1 MTNPSDDPVIRA
13 IESAIDASPRS
24 SDLRLH
30 LAGLLIA
37 AGRLQDARGQLEV
50 VRAMEP
56 MLPLLAE
63 LDSRVAELVAE
74 ASTPVPSDSAVP
86 ASATDS
92 RTTPVP
98 STAPEGTTAPD
109 PSATP
114 DSNDAPILSSIDPDG
129 PHSNTAT
136 DAEGHVFAVLST
148 AEENVEVAEVERPKV
163 TLADVGGLEQVKK
176 RLNASFLLPM
186 QNPELTKLYH
196 KSLRGGLMIY
206 GPPGCGKT
214 FLARAIAGELGAAF
228 ITAGP
233 SDLLGSFIGES
244 EKAIHAL
251 FEQAR
256 AAAPCVLFLD
266 EIDGLGAKRS
276 TMGHSPY
283 LRNILSQ
290 LLTEMDGV
298 DGNNEGVYL
307 LAATNQPWDVDAAL
321 RRPGRLDRTLLVLP
335 PDLTARVAIFGVHL
349 RDRPLEDID
358 LDVLAQNSEG
368 LSGADIMYVCELA
381 AESAMMDSI
390 ETGTARSIRMGD
402 FLDPLTTITPSTLP
416 WLESA
421 KTVVDYGTDDGTF
434 ADLRAYLKKM
444 KRK

>member
-56 MLPLLAE
+56 TLPLLAE
-63 LDSRVAELVAE
+63 LDSRVAELAAA
-74 ASTPVPSDSAVP
+74 ASTPDPG
-86 ASATDS
+86 DS
-92 RTTPVP
+92 RTPDDTAAHDDTSTPGITP
-98 STAPEGTTAPD
+98 TPD
-109 PSATP
+109 PGKPIHVSAP
-114 DSNDAPILSSIDPDG
+114 
-129 PHSNTAT
+129 PHSGTAT
-136 DAEGHVFAVLST
+136 DADGRAFAVIINNT
-148 AEENVEVAEVERPKV
+148 DDVAEIAEVERPKI

-186 QNPELTKLYH
+186 QNPELTKLYN

-233 SDLLGSFIGES
+233 ADLFGSFIGES

-276 TMGHSPY
+276 NMTHSPH
-283 LRNILSQ
+283 LRNILAQ

-335 PDLTARVAIFGVHL
+335 PDLAARVAIFGVHL
-349 RDRPLEDID
+349 RNRPLEDID
-358 LDVLAQNSEG
+358 LEVLAQNSEG

-402 FLDPLTTITPSTLP
+402 FLDPLTTITRPLCRGSSRRKQWWTTAQMTARLP
-416 WLESA
+416 TCGHIS
-421 KTVVDYGTDDGTF
+421 
-434 ADLRAYLKKM
+434 
-444 KRK
+444 KR

>member
-1 MTNPSDDPVIRA
+1 MNQSVDPVIRA
-13 IESAIDASPRS
+13 IEAAIESSPRS

-37 AGRLQDARGQLEV
+37 AGRVDDARGQLEV
-50 VRAMEP
+50 VRAMDP
-56 MLPLLAE
+56 TQPKLAE
-63 LDSRVAELVAE
+63 LDAEVAAQP
-74 ASTPVPSDSAVP
+74 AQPQPQPTQQPTQQSTPQPVPTP
-86 ASATDS
+86 ASSTD
-92 RTTPVP
+92 TTEPP
-98 STAPEGTTAPD
+98 STEHA
-109 PSATP
+109 
-114 DSNDAPILSSIDPDG
+114 
-129 PHSNTAT
+129 
-136 DAEGHVFAVLST
+136 FAVVVDRGLPT
-148 AEENVEVAEVERPKV
+148 EIAEVERPKV
-163 TLADVGGLEQVKK
+163 TLDDVGGLDLVKK

-186 QNPELTKLYH
+186 KNPELSKMYR

-214 FLARAIAGELGAAF
+214 FIARAIAGELGAGF

-233 SDLLGSFIGES
+233 SELFGSFIGES

-276 TMGHSPY
+276 SMSQSPY

-335 PDLTARVAIFGVHL
+335 PDLPARVAIFRVHL
-349 RDRPLEDID
+349 RGRPLEDID
-358 LDVLAQNSEG
+358 LDVLAQNSDG

-381 AESAMMDSI
+381 AESAMMDSL
-390 ETGTARSIRMGD
+390 ETGTPRSIRMGD

-434 ADLRAYLKKM
+434 GDLRAYLKKM

>member
-1 MTNPSDDPVIRA
+1 MTHAEDPVINA
-13 IESAIDASPRS
+13 IEAAVAASPRS

-30 LAGLLIA
+30 LAGLFVA
-37 AGRLQDARGQLEV
+37 AGRVDDARGQLEV
-50 VRAMEP
+50 VRAMDP
-56 MLPLLAE
+56 SQPLLAK
-63 LDSRVAELVAE
+63 LDATIAGLADAS
-74 ASTPVPSDSAVP
+74 STPTSAAGP
-86 ASATDS
+86 TSATTP
-92 RTTPVP
+92 TTD
-98 STAPEGTTAPD
+98 AGPD
-109 PSATP
+109 HDTP
-114 DSNDAPILSSIDPDG
+114 TLTSVDPDG

-136 DAEGHVFAVLST
+136 DSDGRAFAVLDST
-148 AEENVEVAEVERPKV
+148 HEPVEIAEVERPKV
-163 TLADVGGLEQVKK
+163 TLADVGGLDLVKK

-186 QNPELTKLYH
+186 KNPELTKMYK

-233 SDLLGSFIGES
+233 SDLFGSFIGES
-244 EKAIHAL
+244 EKAIHSL

-283 LRNILSQ
+283 LRNILAQ

-335 PDLTARVAIFGVHL
+335 PDLAARVAIFRVHL

-358 LDVLAQNSEG
+358 FDVLAQNSEG

-381 AESAMMDSI
+381 TESAMMDSL
-390 ETGTARSIRMGD
+390 ETGTPRSIRMGD
-402 FLDPLTTITPSTLP
+402 FLDPLTTITPSTIP

-434 ADLRAYLKKM
+434 ADLRQYLKKM

>member
-1 MTNPSDDPVIRA
+1 MTHAEDPVINA
-13 IESAIDASPRS
+13 IEAAVAASPRS

-30 LAGLLIA
+30 LAGLFLA
-37 AGRLQDARGQLEV
+37 AGRVDDARGQLEV
-50 VRAMEP
+50 VRAMDP
-56 MLPLLAE
+56 SQPLLAE
-63 LDSRVAELVAE
+63 LDATIAGLADAS
-74 ASTPVPSDSAVP
+74 STPTSAAGP
-86 ASATDS
+86 
-92 RTTPVP
+92 TTP
-98 STAPEGTTAPD
+98 TADAGPD
-109 PSATP
+109 Y
-114 DSNDAPILSSIDPDG
+114 DAPILTSVDPDG
-129 PHSNTAT
+129 PRSSTAT
-136 DAEGHVFAVLST
+136 DSDGRAFAVLDST
-148 AEENVEVAEVERPKV
+148 HEPVEIAEVERPKV
-163 TLADVGGLEQVKK
+163 TLADVGGLELVKK

-186 QNPELTKLYH
+186 KNPELTKMYK

-233 SDLLGSFIGES
+233 SDLFGSFIGES

-283 LRNILSQ
+283 LRNILAQ

-335 PDLTARVAIFGVHL
+335 PDLAARVAIFRVHL

-381 AESAMMDSI
+381 TESAMMDSL
-390 ETGTARSIRMGD
+390 ETGTPRSIRMGD
-402 FLDPLTTITPSTLP
+402 FLDPLTTITPSTIP

-434 ADLRAYLKKM
+434 ADLRQYLKKM

>member
-1 MTNPSDDPVIRA
+1 MTHSEDPVINA
-13 IESAIDASPRS
+13 IEAAVAASPRS

-30 LAGLLIA
+30 LAGLLLN
-37 AGRLQDARGQLEV
+37 AGRMDAARGQLEV

-56 MLPLLAE
+56 ALPLLAD
-63 LDSRVAELVAE
+63 LDTRLAALAGE
-74 ASTPVPSDSAVP
+74 ASTPTNDNSTSSDT
-86 ASATDS
+86 ASTD
-92 RTTPVP
+92 TA
-98 STAPEGTTAPD
+98 STDTA
-109 PSATP
+109 ST
-114 DSNDAPILSSIDPDG
+114 DAPVLTSVDPQG
-129 PHSNTAT
+129 PHSTTAT
-136 DAEGHVFAVLST
+136 DADGRAFAVLAT
-148 AEENVEVAEVERPKV
+148 TDAPVEIAEVERPKV

-214 FLARAIAGELGAAF
+214 FLARAIAGELGAGF

-233 SDLLGSFIGES
+233 SELFGSFIGES

-276 TMGHSPY
+276 TMGHSPH

-335 PDLTARVAIFGVHL
+335 PDLPARVAIFEVHL

-358 LDVLAQNSEG
+358 LDVLAQNSDG

-390 ETGTARSIRMGD
+390 ETGIARSIRMGD

-421 KTVVDYGTDDGTF
+421 KTVVEYGTDDGTF
-434 ADLRAYLKKM
+434 ADLRHYLKKM

>member
-1 MTNPSDDPVIRA
+1 MTHAEDPVINA
-13 IESAIDASPRS
+13 IEAAVAASPRS

-30 LAGLLIA
+30 LAGLFVA
-37 AGRLQDARGQLEV
+37 AGRVDDARGQLEV
-50 VRAMEP
+50 VRAMDP
-56 MLPLLAE
+56 SQPLLAK
-63 LDSRVAELVAE
+63 LDATIAGLAD
-74 ASTPVPSDSAVP
+74 ASSTLTSAAGPTSAPTPT
-86 ASATDS
+86 TDAGPDHD
-92 RTTPVP
+92 TPTLTSV
-98 STAPEGTTAPD
+98 
-109 PSATP
+109 
-114 DSNDAPILSSIDPDG
+114 DADG
-129 PHSNTAT
+129 PHSSTAT
-136 DAEGHVFAVLST
+136 DSDGRAFAVLDST
-148 AEENVEVAEVERPKV
+148 HEPVEIAEVERPKV
-163 TLADVGGLEQVKK
+163 TLADVGGLDLVKK

-186 QNPELTKLYH
+186 KNPELTKMYK

-233 SDLLGSFIGES
+233 SDLFGSFIGES
-244 EKAIHAL
+244 EKAIHSL

-283 LRNILSQ
+283 LRNILAQ

-335 PDLTARVAIFGVHL
+335 PDLAARVAIFRVHL

-358 LDVLAQNSEG
+358 FDVLAQNSEG

-381 AESAMMDSI
+381 TESAMMDSL
-390 ETGTARSIRMGD
+390 ETGTPRSIRMGD
-402 FLDPLTTITPSTLP
+402 FLDPLTTITPSTIP

-434 ADLRAYLKKM
+434 ADLRQYLKKM

>member
-63 LDSRVAELVAE
+63 LDSRVAELAAA
-74 ASTPVPSDSAVP
+74 ASTPDPGKPTHVSAP
-86 ASATDS
+86 
-92 RTTPVP
+92 
-98 STAPEGTTAPD
+98 
-109 PSATP
+109 
-114 DSNDAPILSSIDPDG
+114 
-129 PHSNTAT
+129 PHSSTAT
-136 DAEGHVFAVLST
+136 DADGRAFAVIINNT
-148 AEENVEVAEVERPKV
+148 DDVAEIAEVERPKI

-186 QNPELTKLYH
+186 QNPELTKLYN

-233 SDLLGSFIGES
+233 ADLFGSFIGES

-276 TMGHSPY
+276 TMTHAPH
-283 LRNILSQ
+283 LRNILAQ

-335 PDLTARVAIFGVHL
+335 PDLAARVAIFGVHL
-349 RDRPLEDID
+349 RNRPLEDID
-358 LDVLAQNSEG
+358 LEVLAQNSEG

>member
-1 MTNPSDDPVIRA
+1 MTNPSHDPVINA
-13 IESAIDASPRS
+13 IEAAVAASPRS

-37 AGRLQDARGQLEV
+37 AGRMDDARGQLEV

-56 MLPLLAE
+56 SLPQLAE
-63 LDSRVAELVAE
+63 LDARLAELADVA
-74 ASTPVPSDSAVP
+74 S
-86 ASATDS
+86 
-92 RTTPVP
+92 
-98 STAPEGTTAPD
+98 PD
-109 PSATP
+109 N
-114 DSNDAPILSSIDPDG
+114 NDTLVLTSVDPDG
-129 PHSNTAT
+129 PHSTTAT
-136 DAEGHVFAVLST
+136 DADGRAFAVLST
-148 AEENVEVAEVERPKV
+148 TDEPAEVAEVERPKV

-233 SDLLGSFIGES
+233 ADLFGTFIGES

-276 TMGHSPY
+276 TMGHSPH

-358 LDVLAQNSEG
+358 YEVLAQNSEG

>member
-1 MTNPSDDPVIRA
+1 MTHAEDPVINA
-13 IESAIDASPRS
+13 IEAAVAASPRS

-30 LAGLLIA
+30 LAGLFVA
-37 AGRLQDARGQLEV
+37 AGRVDDARGQLEV
-50 VRAMEP
+50 VRAMDP
-56 MLPLLAE
+56 SQPLLAK
-63 LDSRVAELVAE
+63 LDATIAGLAD
-74 ASTPVPSDSAVP
+74 ASSTLTSAAGPTSAPTPT
-86 ASATDS
+86 TD
-92 RTTPVP
+92 
-98 STAPEGTTAPD
+98 AGPD
-109 PSATP
+109 HDT
-114 DSNDAPILSSIDPDG
+114 PILTSVDPDG

-136 DAEGHVFAVLST
+136 DSDGRAFAVLDST
-148 AEENVEVAEVERPKV
+148 NEPVEIAEVERPKV
-163 TLADVGGLEQVKK
+163 TLADVGGLDLVKK

-186 QNPELTKLYH
+186 KNPELTKMYK

-233 SDLLGSFIGES
+233 SDLFGSFIGES
-244 EKAIHAL
+244 EKAIHSL

-283 LRNILSQ
+283 LRNILAQ

-335 PDLTARVAIFGVHL
+335 PDLAARVAIFRVHL

-358 LDVLAQNSEG
+358 FDVLAQNSEG

-381 AESAMMDSI
+381 TESAMMDSL
-390 ETGTARSIRMGD
+390 ETGTPRSIRMGD
-402 FLDPLTTITPSTLP
+402 FLDPLTTITPSTIP

-434 ADLRAYLKKM
+434 ADLRQYLKKM

>member
-1 MTNPSDDPVIRA
+1 MTHAEDPVINA
-13 IESAIDASPRS
+13 IEAAVAASPRS

-30 LAGLLIA
+30 LAGLFVA
-37 AGRLQDARGQLEV
+37 AGRVDDARGQLEV
-50 VRAMEP
+50 VRAMDP
-56 MLPLLAE
+56 SQPLLAK
-63 LDSRVAELVAE
+63 LDATIAGLADAS
-74 ASTPVPSDSAVP
+74 STPTSAAGP
-86 ASATDS
+86 TSATTP
-92 RTTPVP
+92 TTD
-98 STAPEGTTAPD
+98 AGPD
-109 PSATP
+109 HDT
-114 DSNDAPILSSIDPDG
+114 PILTSVDPDG

-136 DAEGHVFAVLST
+136 DSDGRAFAVLDST
-148 AEENVEVAEVERPKV
+148 NEPVEIAEVERPKV
-163 TLADVGGLEQVKK
+163 TLADVGGLDLVKK

-186 QNPELTKLYH
+186 KNPELTKMYK

-233 SDLLGSFIGES
+233 SDLFGSFIGES
-244 EKAIHAL
+244 EKAIHSL

-283 LRNILSQ
+283 LRNILAQ

-335 PDLTARVAIFGVHL
+335 PDLAARVAIFRVHL

-358 LDVLAQNSEG
+358 FDVLAQNSEG

-381 AESAMMDSI
+381 TESAMMDSL
-390 ETGTARSIRMGD
+390 ETGTPRSIRMGD
-402 FLDPLTTITPSTLP
+402 FLDPLTTITPSTIP

-434 ADLRAYLKKM
+434 ADLRQYLKKM

>member
-1 MTNPSDDPVIRA
+1 MTHAQDPVIDA
-13 IESAIDASPRS
+13 IEAAVAASPRS

-30 LAGLLIA
+30 LAGLFLA
-37 AGRLQDARGQLEV
+37 AGRVDDARGQLEV
-50 VRAMEP
+50 VRAMDP
-56 MLPLLAE
+56 SQPLLAE
-63 LDSRVAELVAE
+63 LDARIAGLADAS
-74 ASTPVPSDSAVP
+74 STPTSAAGP
-86 ASATDS
+86 TSASAPTS
-92 RTTPVP
+92 ATTP
-98 STAPEGTTAPD
+98 TTDAGPD
-109 PSATP
+109 DDT
-114 DSNDAPILSSIDPDG
+114 PILTSVDPDG
-129 PHSNTAT
+129 PHSSTAT
-136 DAEGHVFAVLST
+136 DSDGRAFAVLDST
-148 AEENVEVAEVERPKV
+148 HEPVEIAEVERPKV
-163 TLADVGGLEQVKK
+163 TLADVGGLDLVKK

-186 QNPELTKLYH
+186 KNPELTKMYK

-233 SDLLGSFIGES
+233 SDLFGSFIGES
-244 EKAIHAL
+244 EKAIHSL

-283 LRNILSQ
+283 LRNILAQ

-335 PDLTARVAIFGVHL
+335 PDLAARVAIFRVHL

-358 LDVLAQNSEG
+358 FDVLAQNSEG

-381 AESAMMDSI
+381 TESAMMDSL
-390 ETGTARSIRMGD
+390 ETGTPRSIRMGD
-402 FLDPLTTITPSTLP
+402 FLDPLTTITPSTIP

-434 ADLRAYLKKM
+434 ADLRQYLKKM